1 LTIGAGG
8 SSTYATPVKQ
18 TAVRA
23 PKSGAS
29 TGGSRRSTA
38 KRPVADVYIKQSNSD
53 MEDEDDDDPN
63 ESSENWSLKDVEQTP
78 SKRVKKEQQQPRAK
92 ATPGYR
98 RAAAQKASAT
108 IAADS
113 QLVDDES
120 DHEQHVSIFGNV
132 EPFKTHASRHSAF
145 GRNGQDL
152 FSSADDDFARFVN
165 VEDFMGE
172 GDGEI

>member
-1 LTIGAGG
+1 
-8 SSTYATPVKQ
+8 
-18 TAVRA
+18 
-23 PKSGAS
+23 
-29 TGGSRRSTA
+29 
-38 KRPVADVYIKQSNSD
+38 
-53 MEDEDDDDPN
+53 MEDEDDDDQA

-78 SKRVKKEQQQPRAK
+78 SKRVKKEQMPQQQQQQQPRPK
-92 ATPGYR
+92 ATTGSR

-132 EPFKTHASRHSAF
+132 EPFKTDASRHAAF

-152 FSSADDDFARFVN
+152 FSSADDDFARYMN